1 MRRFVV
7 VTGLALVASALMA
20 GQASAGK
27 RLDTL
32 AGTFSIQFPKGH
44 PASNAPCPPDEF
56 CGVGRFQ
63 GFGTAT
69 ITIVDESFEELP
81 DSDCLAVTRSEAIQP
96 VGTSD
101 VLVLDENGTFCPP
114 GGSGD
119 SHAGPSSYGFPGVWS
134 FTFSVDGA
142 DSEGV
147 FAGATG
153 DGTVRFETAGG
164 IGVWRVRG
172 SLNLT

>member
-1 MRRFVV
+1 MRPPKLAFLL
-7 VTGLALVASALMA
+7 LALAGLLVVAPGATA
-20 GQASAGK
+20 GS
-27 RLDTL
+27 DTL

-56 CGVGRFQ
+56 CGVGSLQ

-69 ITIVDESFEELP
+69 ITIVEESFEELP

-101 VLVLDENGTFCPP
+101 VLVLDENGTFCPA
-114 GGSGD
+114 GGSGN

-134 FTFSVDGA
+134 FTFTVDGA
-142 DSEGV
+142 ESEGV

-153 DGTVRFETAGG
+153 DGAVRFETAGG
-164 IGVWRVRG
+164 IGVWRLRG